1 MSTKKNWQ
9 RAALVAVLGFAVA
22 TGAALAQG
30 TAVPPECKQ
39 PVVGGTVS
47 LPPAGCKYLSAD
59 QVHEII
65 GGLPAGTKIILSP
78 IHEEFIC
85 RSQGTQGQCGVPGG
99 SLGGEVEVFGSTII
113 LQMTGV
119 SNDPNSPLNGWTRT
133 IALPLAVET
142 HTGPRTAG
150 AAVQS
155 FPTDMFRIQGSLAGD
170 PDFARLEIVGG
181 TANGFPS
188 PGQTTLTFLDDGTA
202 VVDSYFDVTVQITFA
217 GAPGGVLEG
226 AEGATIAKVRMK
238 AYQ

>member
-9 RAALVAVLGFAVA
+9 RAAFVAVLGFAVVA
-22 TGAALAQG
+22 GTAQAQG
-30 TAVPPECKQ
+30 TVVPPECKQ

-47 LPPAGCKYLSAD
+47 LPPTGCKYLTAS

-65 GGLPAGTKIILSP
+65 AGLPTGTKIILSP
-78 IHEEFIC
+78 IHSEFIC
-85 RSQGTQGQCGVPGG
+85 RKPGQQNCIQQGGT
-99 SLGGEVEVFGSTII
+99 LGGEIEVFDSTII

-119 SNDPNSPLNGWTRT
+119 SNDPASPLNGWTRT
-133 IALPLAVET
+133 ISLPLAVET

-155 FPTDMFRIQGSLAGD
+155 FPTDMYRIQGSLVGD
-170 PDFARLEIVGG
+170 SDFERLEIVGG

-188 PGQTTLTFLDDGTA
+188 PGHTTLTFLDDGTA
-202 VVDSYFDVTVQITFA
+202 AVDSYFDVTFQITFA
-217 GAPGGVLEG
+217 GAPGGILEG
-226 AEGATIAKVRMK
+226 AEGTTTGTVRMK